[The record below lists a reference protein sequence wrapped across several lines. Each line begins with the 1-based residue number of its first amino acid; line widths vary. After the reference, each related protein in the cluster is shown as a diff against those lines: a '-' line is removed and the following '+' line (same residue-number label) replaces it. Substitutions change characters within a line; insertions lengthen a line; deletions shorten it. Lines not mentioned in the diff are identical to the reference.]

1 MSENTTTNTTSKS
14 KSQGMTSSEEMVAT
28 STLFSPRDQVIYI
41 DQLSEAEPGNIQVV
55 AASQI
60 RLLTSYY
67 NAVLVQ
73 ATTSFR
79 WALIAAGVGLVFF
92 LGAVVLLITVESQSI
107 AMVSVIG
114 GTIVRYCQMLWIGSS
129 LAAYTDG
136 A

>member
-73 ATTSFR
+73 LDFGQFFCVKSTYRGFASPIPHIWR
-79 WALIAAGVGLVFF
+79 YGL
-92 LGAVVLLITVESQSI
+92 
-107 AMVSVIG
+107 
-114 GTIVRYCQMLWIGSS
+114 RK
-129 LAAYTDG
+129 
-136 A
+136 